1 MCDLPMHYLVVTLQN
16 EENSKDLSSLWT
28 TNYVFTLAPLSK
40 QSRID
45 GARRLLMKNTKL
57 TKHSMINY
65 SNNKNVLKNWLK
77 MYPSLSLHAP
87 TKISL

>member
-57 TKHSMINY
+57 TKHSID
-65 SNNKNVLKNWLK
+65 KLFKQ
-77 MYPSLSLHAP
+77 
-87 TKISL
+87 